1 MYVGVVVVIIQVA
14 HPLTH
19 SLTHIRRQGRTE
31 INCNRAG
38 INIIPIT
45 DRKVAREAKDYQ
57 RDVNDVHE
65 ECETY
70 LLGSR
75 PCAGAAPQWWWA
87 LRRMR
92 RAVLCNS
99 WAGRSHADG

>member
-31 INCNRAG
+31 INCYSAG

-45 DRKVAREAKDYQ
+45 DRKVAREAKDY
-57 RDVNDVHE
+57 
-65 ECETY
+65 
-70 LLGSR
+70 LLQTTTLPER
-75 PCAGAAPQWWWA
+75 C
-87 LRRMR
+87 
-92 RAVLCNS
+92 
-99 WAGRSHADG
+99 

>member
-45 DRKVAREAKDYQ
+45 DRKVAREAKDYC
-57 RDVNDVHE
+57 R
-65 ECETY
+65 
-70 LLGSR
+70 LLR
-75 PCAGAAPQWWWA
+75 PEMLMMCMKNVKPTF
-87 LRRMR
+87 
-92 RAVLCNS
+92 
-99 WAGRSHADG
+99 